1 MFYFLQEIKYK
12 IDDNNKRQNNNKGDD
27 EKIDKG
33 QMREKKINNHDEIKR
48 QKIKEDRKMKDKQLA
63 SWWDIQ

>member
-1 MFYFLQEIKYK
+1 MFYFLQEIKYR

-27 EKIDKG
+27 EKIDKE
-33 QMREKKINNHDEIKR
+33 QLREKKINKHDEIIR